1 MQLNLPE
8 ADLRLRGNGTTREIF
23 DPLRHKW
30 VHLTPEE
37 WVRQHFTAYLAGAK
51 GVPTSRMAN
60 EIAIT
65 LNGTTKRCDTV
76 IYSPALEP
84 VAIVEYKAPT
94 VAITRGVFEQI
105 ARYNLVL
112 GTRYLIISN
121 GISHYCIGSGRL
133 IDHIPD
139 YREMTGE

>member
-1 MQLNLPE
+1 MRHR
-8 ADLRLRGNGTTREIF
+8 DLFPG
-23 DPLRHKW
+23 
-30 VHLTPEE
+30 
-37 WVRQHFTAYLAGAK
+37 
-51 GVPTSRMAN
+51 
-60 EIAIT
+60 
-65 LNGTTKRCDTV
+65 
-76 IYSPALEP
+76 LEP

-112 GTRYLIISN
+112 ATRYLIISN